1 MQRFVKA
8 GPGPVTIEPL
18 AVFGPDGSNP
28 VVRMGWYPSGNA
40 AGKNELFTVS
50 NTPVSNAQ
58 TLNVPVTGTT
68 QFDPGS
74 AVFGLYSVWPFFS
87 NREIFSEDALNTFT
101 GAIPHHVRVYPLRTS
116 GGQLV
121 PNSYIVTTEES
132 TSGFDY
138 NDVVYEID
146 NVAAPPSSSG
156 AEIGLT
162 NLDGAPARQPARV
175 QQDRHVELAPVQ
187 HRARSG
193 DRADPERGLRPA
205 HRLRPDDQRP
215 LADRHPAG
223 ASRHDR
229 RRRPPGRDP
238 AIGRHLGRRAAR
250 VAVHHVERRQRTRD
264 DRAAGRLLAKRLG
277 GRSGTQTDRADAD
290 LRVRHPDQ
298 HPWSATVEPGRARD
312 RRR

>member
-1 MQRFVKA
+1 M
-8 GPGPVTIEPL
+8 
-18 AVFGPDGSNP
+18 FGPDGSNP

-162 NLDGAPARQPARV
+162 NLDGAPADNRLVFNRIGTLNSPPPTSCTIGPPCGSRARV
-175 QQDRHVELAPVQ
+175 PI
-187 HRARSG
+187 RS
-193 DRADPERGLRPA
+193 P
-205 HRLRPDDQRP
+205 
-215 LADRHPAG
+215 
-223 ASRHDR
+223 S
-229 RRRPPGRDP
+229 PP
-238 AIGRHLGRRAAR
+238 
-250 VAVHHVERRQRTRD
+250 
-264 DRAAGRLLAKRLG
+264 
-277 GRSGTQTDRADAD
+277 
-290 LRVRHPDQ
+290 
-298 HPWSATVEPGRARD
+298 
-312 RRR
+312 